1 MHWPCTKEGWHSVE
15 EVKRKLRKEKKLGG
29 KGKLTDKMID
39 HLQNYYGVAVR
50 SNKGDLEGM
59 KLAILAGLFHCASP
73 EGKEYH
79 TYCPDG
85 LYSWCKFKSDMAKGT
100 NTYKA
105 GAELP
110 VPIIKEVKPVFS
122 SLSSDELLG

>member
-1 MHWPCTKEGWHSVE
+1 M
-15 EVKRKLRKEKKLGG
+15 RKLRKKKKLGG
-29 KGKLTDKMID
+29 KGKLNDKMID
-39 HLQNYYGVAVR
+39 HLKNYYGVAVR

-122 SLSSDELLG
+122 SLNSDELLG